1 MYSLSSLCSNMKCPP
16 KDHLLNTLP
25 LTGGSVLVSGGGNGR
40 KYDIAGKITSQGTW
54 LGKFH
59 LFLSPFLSW
68 IPSFLKRKSYWVA
81 GFNSTFCPS
90 TWSQQLWA
98 ESLWKLESKWILP
111 PLFSEVIFFF
121 CQSYAKRTNRL
132 VGVLCMC
139 VFLYHSLSRNNAT
152 VSLPHNLSFP
162 LSPSLPLPLY
172 PRLSLSLA
180 LFAPLFSPLIT
191 FRCTVNTATSDFKC
205 HALMPSVF
213 VRTD

>member
-1 MYSLSSLCSNMKCPP
+1 MTWKVSSF
-16 KDHLLNTLP
+16 
-25 LTGGSVLVSGGGNGR
+25 
-40 KYDIAGKITSQGTW
+40 SQ
-54 LGKFH
+54 
-59 LFLSPFLSW
+59 SFLSW
-68 IPSFLKRKSYWVA
+68 IPSFLKWRSYWVA
-81 GFNSTFCPS
+81 GFNSTFCQS

-111 PLFSEVIFFF
+111 PLFSEVIFF

-172 PRLSLSLA
+172 PRLSLSLV

-191 FRCTVNTATSDFKC
+191 FRCIVNTATSDSKC